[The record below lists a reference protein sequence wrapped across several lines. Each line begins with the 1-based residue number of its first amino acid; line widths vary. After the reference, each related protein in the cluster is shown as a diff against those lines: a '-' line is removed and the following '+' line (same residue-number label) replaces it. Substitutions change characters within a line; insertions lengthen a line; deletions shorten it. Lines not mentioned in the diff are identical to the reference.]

1 MHTGP
6 QYYGFSDVLVQRAI
20 AGMYTPEE
28 LERAQYGLSQVI
40 TVDGT
45 QQLLSASERYAAEL
59 MTNVRGIGATTATV
73 LATTTSLGGRHTCM
87 ADLTL
92 WLAADNKHMEQLQN
106 YLLNRSVLSPTA
118 KITHMGC
125 AMCSILR
132 GVVQKVNP
140 GSHAPAC
147 GTCLHAAQHGS
158 RFGAGLYDNDVQ
170 CGICDAVQRCPTAAA
185 TCLHGETSGFL

>member
-106 YLLNRSVLSPTA
+106 YLLNRSVLSSTA
-118 KITHMGC
+118 NYHSYGLC
-125 AMCSILR
+125 N
-132 GVVQKVNP
+132 VQHTACCCPESK
-140 GSHAPAC
+140 SRESRSCLWHLPAC
-147 GTCLHAAQHGS
+147 SPAWQQIWCWFVRQ
-158 RFGAGLYDNDVQ
+158 
-170 CGICDAVQRCPTAAA
+170 
-185 TCLHGETSGFL
+185 